1 MSITRRNDPFRAY
14 QLLPPA
20 YHNRRRVTNVVG
32 AWCTVICTLLAILGG
47 LTAATALQAKRNHRA
62 RQQVVAAALPLL
74 DLRRDVLR
82 LSQANRL
89 RLQWCDGVESA
100 RPDGNAFETLA
111 AIATTSQSDGNN
123 IRIDRMLIKMPLE
136 YPATDAAPPQWAT
149 PRLEITARVNA
160 PGTADEWIRRLNRSD
175 RVSDAE
181 IAAGPLDLAGGRVE
195 IMASPITTRV
205 LP

>member
-20 YHNRRRVTNVVG
+20 YHNQRRVTKAAGVWCAVV
-32 AWCTVICTLLAILGG
+32 CTLLVILGG
-47 LTAATALQAKRNHRA
+47 LTGATALQAERNHRA

-89 RLQWCDGVESA
+89 RLQWCDWVESA

-111 AIATTSQSDGNN
+111 TIATTSQSDGSN
-123 IRIDRMLIKMPLE
+123 IRIDRMLIKMPVE

-149 PRLEITARVNA
+149 PRLEITARVNS
-160 PGTADEWIRRLNRSD
+160 PGTADAWIRRLNHSD
-175 RVSDAE
+175 RVTDAE
-181 IAAGPLDLAGGRVE
+181 IAAAPLDLAGGCVE
-195 IMASPITTRV
+195 ITASPITTRV